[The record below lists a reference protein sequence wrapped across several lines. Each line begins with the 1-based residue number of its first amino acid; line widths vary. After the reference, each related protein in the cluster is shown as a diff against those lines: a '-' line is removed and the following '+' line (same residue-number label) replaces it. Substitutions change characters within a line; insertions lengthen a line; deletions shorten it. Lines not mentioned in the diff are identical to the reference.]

1 MTTLAPPRSLADR
14 LVLTLSS
21 AFGLGYL
28 PRAPGTWGTLAALP
42 IWWALRDA
50 SWVVFAG
57 VTLALT
63 VVAVLVSHRAEA
75 IYGGH
80 DVQHIVIDEV
90 VGMLVTVVG
99 VPFAWPE
106 VVVGFALFRVLD
118 ATKPGP
124 IRWVDEHVEGG
135 LGVVLDDV
143 AAGVAGLVAMHVA
156 RLVLGHW
163 W

>member
-1 MTTLAPPRSLADR
+1 MTTLASPRSLSDR
-14 LVLTLSS
+14 VVLALSS
-21 AFGLGYL
+21 ALGLGYL
-28 PRAPGTWGTLAALP
+28 PKAPGTWGTLAALP
-42 IWWALRDA
+42 IWWALRDV
-50 SWVVFAG
+50 SWVVFAA
-57 VTLALT
+57 VTVALT
-63 VVAVLVSHRAEA
+63 VVSILIAHRAEA

-90 VGMLVTVVG
+90 AGMLVTVVG

-106 VVVGFALFRVLD
+106 VLAGFILFRVLD
-118 ATKPGP
+118 SVKPGP

-135 LGVVLDDV
+135 FGVVMDDV
-143 AAGVAGLVAMHVA
+143 AAGAVGLVLMHVA